1 MQDCYVDDILTSNN
15 NLETQRPNSNNGVE
29 KILKAGG
36 FSLKPLVLTG
46 QSGRQSEATDSEGG
60 STEPRT
66 LILPKQMR
74 DEESKAL
81 AVGYEP
87 EFDKLCSQ
95 RGKGR

>member
-1 MQDCYVDDILTSNN
+1 MTFSHQTTTLRPN
-15 NLETQRPNSNNGVE
+15 NLIQTTNGVE

-60 STEPRT
+60 LTEPRT
-66 LILPKQMR
+66 LILPNQMR

-81 AVGYEP
+81 GVGYEP
-87 EFDKLCSQ
+87 EFDKICSQ